1 MGALRAN
8 HSSSSISMIKAL
20 VLLSVAALA
29 MGAPEPEAKAD
40 PYYGYYGL
48 GHYGYGGLYG
58 GYYGGY
64 GHYYGKRSAEP
75 APAAKADPYYGYY
88 GKRSADAAPA
98 AKADPYY
105 GVYGLGAHYGYA
117 GYPYVAGAVV
127 YGKRS
132 ADPAPAAKPSAD
144 PYYS

>member
-1 MGALRAN
+1 MGALQAN
-8 HSSSSISMIKAL
+8 HSSISMIKAL

-48 GHYGYGGLYG
+48 GHYGYGGLPYAYG
-58 GYYGGY
+58 G
-64 GHYYGKRSAEP
+64 
-75 APAAKADPYYGYY
+75 YGYY

-117 GYPYVAGAVV
+117 GYPHVAGAVV
-127 YGKRS
+127 YGK
-132 ADPAPAAKPSAD
+132 
-144 PYYS
+144 

>member
-1 MGALRAN
+1 MGALQAN
-8 HSSSSISMIKAL
+8 HSSSSISMIKAV

-64 GHYYGKRSAEP
+64 GHYYGKRAAEP
-75 APAAKADPYYGYY
+75 
-88 GKRSADAAPA
+88 APA

-132 ADPAPAAKPSAD
+132 ADP
-144 PYYS
+144 YYGYYGGYGYGHGYGYGGYYGGYGYGHYY